1 MEQETNP
8 AATYQTMLRS
18 VGRHLDEEPSCRITL
33 VEVPDGFLVRLQR
46 TVYKLE
52 PRVQHFKRED
62 LLQDSTQ
69 FVRSEKPIGVRQ
81 RHQGIWSHFPN
92 GHQDFM
98 RALGYE
104 LDVAGASSIVIDEL
118 EDGVVLTYT
127 RRTSSEKE
135 WETSVIVLNLEG
147 IETILNDAFNRR
159 RQVSPRPQPAPRTRQ
174 TPPEEP
180 RRSYRRP

>member
-1 MEQETNP
+1 MEQESNP
-8 AATYQTMLRS
+8 AASYQTMLRS

-46 TVYKLE
+46 TVYRFE
-52 PRVQHFKRED
+52 PRVELFKRED
-62 LLQDSTQ
+62 LLRDATQ
-69 FVRSEKPIGVRQ
+69 YVRSERPVPVHQ

-104 LDVAGASSIVIDEL
+104 LDQARARHIVIDEL

-127 RRTSSEKE
+127 RPASTGEG
-135 WETSVIVLNLEG
+135 WETSVIVLNLQG

-159 RQVSPRPQPAPRTRQ
+159 RQVTVPAPPPPRPRNV
-174 TPPEEP
+174 PPEEP
-180 RRSYRRP
+180 RRRYHRP